1 MNIGSQL
8 LFIRAMEFAD
18 AATLQPFNY
27 TLLLFAT
34 LAALIILQEVPTL
47 HTVLGGALIVVG
59 GLITMIRRRSSTSR
73 IQ

>member
-1 MNIGSQL
+1 
-8 LFIRAMEFAD
+8 MEFAD

-47 HTVLGGALIVVG
+47 HTLLGGALIVVG
-59 GLITMIRRRSSTSR
+59 GLITMIRRRSSTFK